1 MNVTVYSDGGT
12 NGMGHGAGA
21 TILDIDT
28 GDKKERYQVVSF
40 LGKATNNEGEI
51 FSGLVGFYLAMTIY
65 QKPFKQITWVSDSQ
79 YAIKSATQYI
89 HKWLSNGWK
98 TANKEPVKN
107 QGLWRT
113 FLCLSQGVDIKVEHV
128 KGHSG
133 HVENEACDLA
143 VNWIRDNL
151 EVLNVNSCVE
161 IPGADNWIIFDARDA
176 LDFIRGIE
184 IEVSKE
190 ELLEVFGPV
199 KSGLTSKPSTKKAPK
214 SKAPMPINVTND
226 LKELTKGYIDAIRS
240 LENVNDF
247 LKTEN
252 ELKKVLLYLKRWSGV
267 K

>member
-1 MNVTVYSDGGT
+1 MNLTIYSDGGT
-12 NGMGHGAGA
+12 NGSGNGAGA
-21 TILDIDT
+21 TIIDVGSGEST
-28 GDKKERYQVVSF
+28 ERYQVVSF

-51 FSGLVGFYLAMTIY
+51 FSGLVGFYLAMVIAK
-65 QKPFKQITWVSDSQ
+65 KPLKKIHWVSDSQ

-89 HKWLSNGWK
+89 NKWVSNGWK

-133 HVENEACDLA
+133 HTENEACDLA

-151 EVLNVNSCVE
+151 SALGSQNSVK
-161 IPGADNWIIFDARDA
+161 IPSAGQWIVFDARGA
-176 LDFIRGIE
+176 MDFIRNIE
-184 IEVSKE
+184 IEISKE
-190 ELLEVFGPV
+190 ELLEIFYPISSALSGAPIEAKKVGP
-199 KSGLTSKPSTKKAPK
+199 KKDIPK
-214 SKAPMPINVTND
+214 NVTND
-226 LKELTKGYIDAIRS
+226 LKELTKGYIDAIRT

-247 LKTEN
+247 LKTEA
-252 ELKKVLLYLKRWSGV
+252 ELKKVLLYLKKWSGI